1 MHCRASPVAFRL
13 ILVIPPTNRGAPT
26 IPQSVRPEKRPASIF
41 NDLPVSCIPIEP
53 VWRASRAEYAYTVRE
68 ANLRQN
74 NEHLRETR
82 FRDLLD
88 RLPQAIVALNRRGRV
103 LFANAAARTVLSKGD
118 GLTLR
123 NRHLHII
130 DAAANTRMCTMLEDL
145 FRDDP
150 ETGLSAGGQ
159 VVVRRTSGQ
168 PVLVLTGYCL
178 TGLAG
183 TPTDYEDVFAPAAVL
198 FIYDPAVRVHPPASA
213 LAQAFTLTRREAG
226 LAAAL
231 LQGQTLH
238 EHAATRGV
246 KITTVRTQLLS
257 LMRKTDTRS
266 QADLVRLLS
275 GYAAALPGRLA

>member
-1 MHCRASPVAFRL
+1 MRR
-13 ILVIPPTNRGAPT
+13 
-26 IPQSVRPEKRPASIF
+26 
-41 NDLPVSCIPIEP
+41 
-53 VWRASRAEYAYTVRE
+53 
-68 ANLRQN
+68 N

-82 FRDLLD
+82 FRDLLN

-123 NRHLHII
+123 NSHLHVI
-130 DAAANTRMCTMLEDL
+130 DAAANTRMCTMLKDL

-150 ETGLSAGGQ
+150 ENGLSAGGQ
-159 VVVRRTSGQ
+159 VVVRRTPGQ
-168 PVLVLTGYCL
+168 PALVLAGYR
-178 TGLAG
+178 LAG
-183 TPTDYEDVFAPAAVL
+183 TPADFEDVFAPAAVL
-198 FIYDPAVRVHPPASA
+198 FIYDPAVRAHPPASA

-231 LQGQTLH
+231 LQGQTLN
-238 EHAATRGV
+238 EHAAARGV